1 MISKTRVVPIGFPV
15 RPTTP
20 SSFNESTICRSL
32 YPLDRMC
39 AGDNGR
45 HVLFVL
51 VDFKGDAILGE
62 ALPPS
67 TLA

>member
-1 MISKTRVVPIGFPV
+1 MIVKDAGGADWFSRSPNDAQLLQRVDDLPQLVP
-15 RPTTP
+15 
-20 SSFNESTICRSL
+20 
-32 YPLDRMC
+32 
-39 AGDNGR
+39 AGPHVADDGR